1 MKNLVKLFASVN
13 GNNGNEFLNLVK
25 NSTVAYTHAG
35 VFHSDDVFGAALL
48 QIINPEIQIRRI
60 FKVSDEIL
68 SETDLIFD
76 IGGGRFDHHFVGAPE
91 RDGVDS
97 IRYSSFGLFWR
108 ELKGSIPDQVWE
120 SVDRELAIPIDVND
134 NYGEGNPLSTIISS
148 FNLGWNDPRSE
159 ADTAFES
166 AVSFAK
172 DALGHLI
179 DSEMKRWDAQALVES
194 QYQASQDKRIVEL
207 DTPAPWSSVIVAK
220 PEPQFV
226 LFPSDR
232 EGWMVQVVPVFAG
245 LRDPRS
251 SFPREWWGR
260 PREEL
265 LELTGGRVLF
275 CHANGFIL
283 SAKDKITAV
292 ELCKE
297 LLSDK
302 EKGGGEEAH

>member
-1 MKNLVKLFASVN
+1 MKNLTNIFATVD
-13 GNNGNEFLNLVK
+13 GNNLVDLVRR
-25 NSTVAYTHAG
+25 SSVAYTHAG

-48 QIINPEIQIRRI
+48 QIINTSLEIRRT
-60 FKVSDEIL
+60 FKVSDEMR

-76 IGGGRFDHHFVGAPE
+76 IGGGRFDHHFNGAPE
-91 RDGVDS
+91 RDGG
-97 IRYSSFGLFWR
+97 IKYSSFGLFWKD
-108 ELKGSIPDQVWE
+108 LKGSIPEQVWE
-120 SVDRELAIPIDVND
+120 AVDRELVLPIDIND
-134 NYGEGNPLSTIISS
+134 NYGEGNPISAVIS
-148 FNLGWNDPRSE
+148 AFNLGWNDSRSE
-159 ADTAFES
+159 ADAAFES

-179 DSEMKRWDAQALVES
+179 DSEMKKWDALELVES
-194 QYQASQDKRIVEL
+194 QFDASQDKRIVEL

-220 PEPQFV
+220 DEPLFV

-232 EGWMVQVVPVFAG
+232 EGWMVQLVPTVPG
-245 LRDPRS
+245 SRETRTT
-251 SFPREWWGR
+251 FPRTWWGV

-283 SAKDKITAV
+283 SVKDKVTAV

-302 EKGGGEEAH
+302 EKGGDEEAH

>member
-1 MKNLVKLFASVN
+1 MKNLANLFVSVN
-13 GNNGNEFLNLVK
+13 GNNSFVTLVT
-25 NSTVAYTHAG
+25 NSSVAYTHAG
-35 VFHSDDVFGAALL
+35 VFHSDDVFSAALL
-48 QIINPEIQIRRI
+48 RIINPTIEVRRT
-60 FKVSDEIL
+60 FKVTDEMKE
-68 SETDLIFD
+68 ETEIIFD
-76 IGGGRFDHHFVGAPE
+76 IGGGRFDHHFNGCSV
-91 RDGVDS
+91 RDDA
-97 IRYSSFGLFWR
+97 IKYSSFGLLWK
-108 ELKGSIPDQVWE
+108 EMKGTIPDQVWE
-120 SVDRELAIPIDVND
+120 AVDRELVIPIDVND
-134 NYGEGNPLSTIISS
+134 NYGDGNPLSTIISS
-148 FNLGWNDPRSE
+148 FNLGWNDSRHG
-159 ADTAFES
+159 ADIAFEN
-166 AVSFAK
+166 AVEFAK

-179 DSEMKRWDAQALVES
+179 DSEMKKWDAQALVES
-194 QYQASQDKRIVEL
+194 QYQASSDKRIVEL

-245 LRDPRS
+245 LRDSRT

-283 SAKDKITAV
+283 SAKDKETAV

-302 EKGGGEEAH
+302 EKGGDEEAH

>member
-1 MKNLVKLFASVN
+1 MKNLTNLFASVN

-25 NSTVAYTHAG
+25 NSTVAYTHGG

-48 QIINPEIQIRRI
+48 RIINPSIQIRRT
-60 FKVSDEIL
+60 FKVSDEMRE
-68 SETDLIFD
+68 ETELVFD
-76 IGGGRFDHHFVGAPE
+76 IGGGRFDHHFNGAPE
-91 RDGVDS
+91 REGGVK
-97 IRYSSFGLFWR
+97 YSSFGLFWR
-108 ELKGSIPDQVWE
+108 ELKTALPEQVWE
-120 SVDRELAIPIDVND
+120 AVDRELVLPIDIND
-134 NYGEGNPLSTIISS
+134 NYGEGNPISVVISS
-148 FNLGWNDPRSE
+148 FNLGWNDSRDG
-159 ADTAFES
+159 ANAAFEN

-179 DSEMKRWDAQALVES
+179 SSEMKKWDAQALVES

-220 PEPQFV
+220 PEPLFV

-232 EGWMVQVVPVFAG
+232 EGWMVQLVPTVAG
-245 LRDPRS
+245 SRETRTT
-251 SFPREWWGR
+251 FPKEWWGVS
-260 PREEL
+260 REEL

-283 SAKDKITAV
+283 SAKDKETAM

-302 EKGGGEEAH
+302 EKGGDEEAH